1 MMNENAQAAIHG
13 YVTDMLALEHHIE
26 TAIEGQMKAF
36 AKAPA
41 WLPDLERMHE
51 TRQVHIEALT
61 ALSERRELGGQGIAG
76 AVKKAAA
83 SVLGLGAAAV
93 DLVRTEDV
101 PKNLR
106 DDYAAMSLSCVGY
119 LMLHTT
125 ALSLGD
131 TEVATM
137 AQRHY
142 NDEARMLMTLQRI
155 IPEAVVSFLNEDGMA
170 ARADVLPGIHR
181 SVHAAWTS
189 ERPDDG
195 INQLPMADD
204 LNMSRPHVA
213 TLEA

>member
-1 MMNENAQAAIHG
+1 MNENAQAAIHG

-26 TAIEGQMKAF
+26 TAIAGQIKDF
-36 AKAPA
+36 ANAPT
-41 WLPDLERMHE
+41 WLPDLERIHE

-106 DDYAAMSLSCVGY
+106 DDYAAISLSCVGY

-131 TEVATM
+131 TEVATL

-142 NDEARMLMTLQRI
+142 NDEAKMLMTLQRI
-155 IPEAVVSFLNEDGMA
+155 IPEAVVSFLNEDGMP
-170 ARADVLPGIHR
+170 ARADVLPDIHR

-189 ERPDDG
+189 ERSEGG